1 MANLHRCRLATLNN
15 HPAPT
20 SQLIFT
26 TGFRPFKP
34 DLDIYQLD
42 APLYTSSKAHH
53 LKLLYDKTL
62 SALSTPP
69 QDTVLLPL
77 RPLLYTLSFSSHVL
91 MSYRLHVDTLVHL
104 LSQIRPDFLLARVT
118 LCAQHPACACRTTRP
133 TVHVANWLAAIHDG
147 ESYSSI
153 YLLLPLP
160 CPPLNSGQALL
171 ERITTYTFPRCS

>member
-42 APLYTSSKAHH
+42 APLYTSSKVHH
-53 LKLLYDKTL
+53 LKVLYDKTL

-77 RPLLYTLSFSSHVL
+77 RPLLYTLSFPSHVL
-91 MSYRLHVDTLVHL
+91 MSYRPHVDTLVHL
-104 LSQIRPDFLLARVT
+104 LSQIRPDFLSARVT
-118 LCAQHPACACRTTRP
+118 LCAQHPAVP
-133 TVHVANWLAAIHDG
+133 VALPARLSMSLTGWLPFMMVSLTHPSIF
-147 ESYSSI
+147 YSH
-153 YLLLPLP
+153 YPA
-160 CPPLNSGQALL
+160 PP
-171 ERITTYTFPRCS
+171 